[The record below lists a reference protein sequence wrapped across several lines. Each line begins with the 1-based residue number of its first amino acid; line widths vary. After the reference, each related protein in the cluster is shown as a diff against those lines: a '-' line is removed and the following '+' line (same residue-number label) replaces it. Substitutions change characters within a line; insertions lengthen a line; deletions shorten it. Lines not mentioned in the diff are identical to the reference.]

1 MSEIIQHCQKFDKK
15 SYTPYNQGAPEKER
29 KGTEKKESKPLYSI
43 LSLSKESSLSLDRI
57 DNYPIKMQNETTTDD
72 CRATSETMI
81 EKKEEENEIRQDP
94 FCTGRCSVCDSG
106 FIEQIN
112 SLRSKLSYRA
122 LSEEIKNE
130 YGIEISKDALNLHF
144 QKYNDKLRRESV
156 KKAYELFDTE
166 SATLA
171 VHTKQTL
178 FLASYTFEEI
188 MRRMQNGSLIVGI
201 DEFEK
206 LMKLYYQIIKDPT
219 GSIAPDAL
227 AIYTKAYQFYK
238 IPISQKSFDFNSSVG
253 SESPKESEIV

>member
-1 MSEIIQHCQKFDKK
+1 MSEIIHYCQKFDKK

-29 KGTEKKESKPLYSI
+29 KGSEKKESKSPHSI
-43 LSLSKESSLSLDRI
+43 LSLSKESNLSFDKI
-57 DNYPIKMQNETTTDD
+57 DNDQIKMQNETTTDD
-72 CRATSETMI
+72 CRATSKTMI
-81 EKKEEENEIRQDP
+81 EKKKEENEIRQDP

-106 FIEQIN
+106 HIEQIN
-112 SLRSKLSYRA
+112 SMRSKLSYRA
-122 LSEEIKNE
+122 LSEEIKKE

-178 FLASYTFEEI
+178 FLASYTFDEI

-201 DEFEK
+201 DEFDK

-238 IPISQKSFDFNSSVG
+238 IPISQQSLSFGAPESVEPSKKS
-253 SESPKESEIV
+253 